1 MTYKETLD
9 YLFSQLPM
17 FQRLG
22 KAAYKADL
30 ANTSALDEYFN
41 HPHRNF
47 KCIHVA
53 GTNGKGSTSH
63 MIAAV
68 FIKAGYR
75 VGLYTSPHLRDF
87 RERIKV
93 NGQLIPE
100 EEVLLFVERNKAI
113 FDRIKPSFFEMTV
126 AMAFDYF
133 AREKVDV
140 AVVEVGLGGRLDS
153 TNIISPELSIITN
166 IGLDHTDLL
175 GDTLEKIAIE
185 KAGIIKPNVPV
196 VLGESNPAYRHVFEN
211 KAAEVNAN
219 LLLADKVL
227 SITEHGY
234 LSKGG
239 QWFKV
244 GGPSI
249 VEGERIE
256 IDLGGIY
263 QEHNILTVLASIQ
276 LLAKQFPLITMA
288 TVLNGLSNAAHSTG
302 LMGRWQILGHNP
314 LVVCDTGHNVDG
326 IRYVVQQ
333 LERTPHRKLHFVLG
347 MVSDKDVSGVLGILP
362 KDATYYFTKASIPR
376 AMSEVALKELASNF
390 HLNGKPYSTV
400 MEALQAAKNNA
411 EVNDLVFIGGST
423 FVVAEVV

>member
-1 MTYKETLD
+1 
-9 YLFSQLPM
+9 
-17 FQRLG
+17 
-22 KAAYKADL
+22 
-30 ANTSALDEYFN
+30 
-41 HPHRNF
+41 
-47 KCIHVA
+47 
-53 GTNGKGSTSH
+53 
-63 MIAAV
+63 
-68 FIKAGYR
+68 
-75 VGLYTSPHLRDF
+75 
-87 RERIKV
+87 
-93 NGQLIPE
+93 
-100 EEVLLFVERNKAI
+100 
-113 FDRIKPSFFEMTV
+113 
-126 AMAFDYF
+126 
-133 AREKVDV
+133 
-140 AVVEVGLGGRLDS
+140 
-153 TNIISPELSIITN
+153 
-166 IGLDHTDLL
+166 
-175 GDTLEKIAIE
+175 
-185 KAGIIKPNVPV
+185 VPV